1 MLKLFTFAPGFGE
14 ISASPFSVKAICL
27 LEMSGQAYTLN
38 QKGDPRKAPKKKLPV
53 LEHDGKII
61 SDSDDIRDYLEMQ
74 FNVDFDAGLNAEQRA
89 VSRSII
95 RMAEEHIYF
104 AIVSTRWQ
112 RDENWAI
119 IREEFFGMIP
129 RLVRKFVTN
138 KIRKGAVTMVY
149 GQGMGRHSEA
159 EQAARV
165 SKDLAA
171 IAALLADKPFL
182 FGDKPTAADASVVA
196 ILNNITCFPRPTLLN
211 EAVQKLP
218 TLVAYAERGK
228 QVMYPK

>member
-27 LEMSGQAYTLN
+27 LEMSGQTYTMN

-53 LEHDGKII
+53 LEHNGKTI
-61 SDSDDIRDYLEMQ
+61 SDSDDIRDYLEAQ
-74 FNVDFDAGLNAEQRA
+74 FNVDFDEGLSPKQRA
-89 VSRSII
+89 ISRSVI
-95 RMAEEHIYF
+95 RMTEEHIYF

-129 RLVRKFVTN
+129 KLVRKFITN

-159 EQAARV
+159 EQATRV

-171 IAALLADKPFL
+171 IATLLDDKPFL

-196 ILNNITCFPRPTLLN
+196 VLNNITCFPKPTLLN
-211 EAVQKLP
+211 GAVQKFP
-218 TLVAYAERGK
+218 TLLAYAERGK
-228 QVMYPK
+228 HAMYPK